1 MTAVAIVAA
10 VITMIAPITM
20 NWIIA
25 VAIITRAIITIPISR
40 IIARA
45 IIGIP
50 SPPISKLTQCQL
62 QYPIPSRGALLHGQ
76 PIQI

>member
-1 MTAVAIVAA
+1 MTAIAIVAA

-50 SPPISKLTQCQL
+50 SVIVAVMAVVIDTP
-62 QYPIPSRGALLHGQ
+62 QYQS
-76 PIQI
+76 